1 MTTTTAPLLPVQR
14 SQHFALGLLLLG
26 WFGLIL
32 GLSLNDTFIPP
43 AGEPPLNLLLSG
55 LATLSLFA
63 LAYRTLPAFRA
74 YVLGLDMRLLILL
87 HSWRTLGLGFV
98 MLYMVGQLPM
108 LFAFL
113 AGFGDALA
121 AVGAILLGYLL
132 FTSPSGVSV
141 KLISRWNTF
150 GLVDFIIA
158 VSVGVLTQT
167 NGLLASNTGVDSDL
181 MTAFPFVI
189 IPAFLVQVFTLTHII
204 IYLQLKNAWKGK
216 SHVVIK

>member
-1 MTTTTAPLLPVQR
+1 MTTTTAPLSPAQR
-14 SQHFALGLLLLG
+14 NKHFTHGLVLLA

-32 GLSLNDTFIPP
+32 GLSLRGSFIPL
-43 AGEPPLNLLLSG
+43 AGETPVVLLLSG

-63 LAYRTLPAFRA
+63 LAYRTLPAFRT
-74 YVLGLDMRLLILL
+74 YVLGLDMRLLIML
-87 HSWRTLGLGFV
+87 HSWRMLGLGFV
-98 MLYMVGQLPM
+98 MLYMVDQLPM
-108 LFAFL
+108 SFAFL

-121 AVGAILLGYLL
+121 AVGAIVLAYLL
-132 FTSPSGVSV
+132 FTNRSGVSK

-158 VSVGVLTQT
+158 VSIGVMTQT

-204 IYLQLKNAWKGK
+204 IYLQLGNIWKGK
-216 SHVVIK
+216 SHVDFK